1 MQQAQCFVWD
11 PNGSDFS
18 SEIAK
23 GEDNSHPLQC
33 QNFPVTVLEESS
45 PTQSPSGRA
54 DQNQRQRFTEVGAQ
68 GSSQYQ
74 VMDKD

>member
-1 MQQAQCFVWD
+1 MQQAQCFVWE

-33 QNFPVTVLEESS
+33 QNSPVTVLEESS
-45 PTQSPSGRA
+45 PTQSPSGWA
-54 DQNQRQRFTEVGAQ
+54 DQN
-68 GSSQYQ
+68 
-74 VMDKD
+74 